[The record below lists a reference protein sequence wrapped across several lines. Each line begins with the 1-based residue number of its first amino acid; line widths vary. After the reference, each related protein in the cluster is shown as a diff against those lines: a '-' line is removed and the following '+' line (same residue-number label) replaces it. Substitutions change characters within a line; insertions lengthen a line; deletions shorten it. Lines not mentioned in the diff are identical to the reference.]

1 MRLFSVV
8 KNYIPLDARL
18 YLQPIAYGLVGGL
31 AAVAFQEAIQLCTR
45 FYWQP
50 LRKVPLPTFAVSSF
64 VVMLVASFLSAL
76 ILKYVS
82 PDAAGS
88 GIPQIKVAFWQNFGF
103 VRLRAAIAKFFAG
116 ALTIGGGVSLG
127 REGPSVHIAG
137 ALASNTAGLFGASKN
152 QRRPALLAGAAAGL
166 TAAFNT
172 PLSAM
177 TFVLEEIIEDLNS
190 TRYLAQVLIAAV
202 TSTFVTHIFLGDNP
216 AFIIPKIGPLSW
228 PTYLLVIP
236 VAAAG
241 SLAGVIF
248 QNGTLNWR
256 QRLQNWHPVPGL
268 FKPSIGALINWGLGV
283 FGFALTARLGVFGL
297 GYSDLEDFLHGAA
310 AWKDTAILL
319 VLKLAATITAYSWGN
334 AGGIFSPTLFFGAGI
349 GFVVS
354 HLLATSLPLNDSDH
368 VALTVAGMSA
378 CLGAVVRAPITSILI
393 VFEMTHQF
401 TFVPLLMIGTLVS
414 QGISRAFCKDNFY
427 SEILKRDGFDLDRH
441 MPVRS
446 WASLQRQSIGSLA
459 TFSPVIVS
467 TQERSE
473 LRASIE
479 AHPYKFFPLVQD
491 GVLQGLVARDEI
503 TNDGPTPVRILPA
516 QTAPPE
522 TTVLE
527 ATKLMVDSSAP
538 ILVLVPPGQRKPIA
552 LVTLHD
558 VLRAQ
563 ARLAEQF

>member
-1 MRLFSVV
+1 MS
-8 KNYIPLDARL
+8 ARM
-18 YLQPIAYGLVGGL
+18 Q
-31 AAVAFQEAIQLCTR
+31 
-45 FYWQP
+45 
-50 LRKVPLPTFAVSSF
+50 
-64 VVMLVASFLSAL
+64 
-76 ILKYVS
+76 
-82 PDAAGS
+82 
-88 GIPQIKVAFWQNFGF
+88 
-103 VRLRAAIAKFFAG
+103 RAAAFRKSNWLSGRTLDSWAGLAKFFAG
-116 ALTIGGGVSLG
+116 VLTIGGGASLG

-216 AFIIPKIGPLSW
+216 AFIIPKIGRLSW

-241 SLAGVIF
+241 AFAGVIF

-256 QRLQNWHPVPGL
+256 QQLRNWHFIPGL
-268 FKPSIGALINWGLGV
+268 FKPTIGALINWGLGV

-297 GYSDLEDFLHGAA
+297 GYGDLEDFLHGAA
-310 AWKDTAILL
+310 AWKEAAILL
-319 VLKLAATITAYSWGN
+319 ILKLAATIAAYSWGN
-334 AGGIFSPTLFFGAGI
+334 AGGIFSPTLFFGAGA

-354 HLLATSLPLNDSDH
+354 HLLANGLHLNASDH

-427 SEILKRDGFDLDRH
+427 SEILKRDGVDLDRH

-446 WASLQRQSIGSLA
+446 WTSLQTRSIASLA
-459 TFSPVIVS
+459 TFSPVIAS

-473 LRASIE
+473 LRALTES
-479 AHPYKFFPLVQD
+479 HPYNLFPLVQD

-503 TNDGPTPVRILPA
+503 TNDGPGAVRILPA

-527 ATKLMVDSSAP
+527 ATKLMVDGSAP
-538 ILVLVPPGQRKPIA
+538 ILILVPPGQRKPIA

>member
-1 MRLFSVV
+1 
-8 KNYIPLDARL
+8 
-18 YLQPIAYGLVGGL
+18 
-31 AAVAFQEAIQLCTR
+31 
-45 FYWQP
+45 
-50 LRKVPLPTFAVSSF
+50 
-64 VVMLVASFLSAL
+64 
-76 ILKYVS
+76 
-82 PDAAGS
+82 
-88 GIPQIKVAFWQNFGF
+88 
-103 VRLRAAIAKFFAG
+103 
-116 ALTIGGGVSLG
+116 
-127 REGPSVHIAG
+127 
-137 ALASNTAGLFGASKN
+137 
-152 QRRPALLAGAAAGL
+152 
-166 TAAFNT
+166 
-172 PLSAM
+172 M

-190 TRYLAQVLIAAV
+190 SRYLAQVLIAAV
-202 TSTFVTHIFLGDNP
+202 TSTFVTHIFLGDHP
-216 AFIIPKIGPLSW
+216 AFIIPNIGALSW

-241 SLAGVIF
+241 ALAGVIF

-256 QRLQNWHPVPGL
+256 QQLKSWHLVPGL
-268 FKPSIGALINWGLGV
+268 FKPVVGALINWGLGV
-283 FGFALTARLGVFGL
+283 CGFALTARLGVFGL
-297 GYSDLEDFLHGAA
+297 GYGDLEDFLHGAA
-310 AWKDTAILL
+310 TWKDTAILS
-319 VLKLAATITAYSWGN
+319 VLKLAATISAYSWGN
-334 AGGIFSPTLFFGAGI
+334 AGGIFSPTLFFGAAA

-354 HLLATSLPLNDSDH
+354 DLLATSVPLNNSDH
-368 VALTVAGMSA
+368 IALTVAGMSA

-414 QGISRAFCKDNFY
+414 QGVSRAFCKDNFY
-427 SEILKRDGFDLDRH
+427 SEILKRDAFDLDRH

-459 TFSPVIVS
+459 TFSPVAVS

-473 LRASIE
+473 LRGLTE
-479 AHPYKFFPLVQD
+479 THPYKFFPLVRD
-491 GVLQGLVARDEI
+491 GVLQGLVDRDEI
-503 TNDGPTPVRILPA
+503 TNDDTTPVRILPV

-527 ATKLMVDSSAP
+527 ATKLMVDSSTP

>member
-1 MRLFSVV
+1 VRPLSVV
-8 KNYIPLDARL
+8 KNYIALDARL
-18 YLQPIAYGLVGGL
+18 YLQPIAYGIVGGL
-31 AAVAFQEAIQLCTR
+31 AAVAFQGAIQLCAR
-45 FYWQP
+45 FFWRP
-50 LRKVPLPTFAVSSF
+50 LAKVPFPTVAISSF
-64 VVMLVASFLSAL
+64 VVVLVASFLAAL

-88 GIPQIKVAFWQNFGF
+88 GIPQVKVAFWRDFGF
-103 VRLRAAIAKFFAG
+103 IRLRAALAKFFAG

-172 PLSAM
+172 PLSGM

-190 TRYLAQVLIAAV
+190 TRYLAQVLVAAV

-216 AFIIPKIGPLSW
+216 AFIIPNIGALSW

-236 VAAAG
+236 IAAAG
-241 SLAGVIF
+241 ALAGVIF

-256 QRLQNWHPVPGL
+256 QQLQNWHLVPGL
-268 FKPSIGALINWGLGV
+268 FKPVVGALINWGLGV
-283 FGFALTARLGVFGL
+283 LGFALTARLGVFGL
-297 GYSDLEDFLHGAA
+297 GYGDLEDFLHGAA
-310 AWKDTAILL
+310 TWKETAILL
-319 VLKLAATITAYSWGN
+319 VLKLAGTISAYSWGN
-334 AGGIFSPTLFFGAGI
+334 AGGIFSPTLFFGAAA

-354 HLLATSLPLNDSDH
+354 HLLATSLRLNNSDQ

-414 QGISRAFCKDNFY
+414 QGVSRVFCKDNFY

-459 TFSPVIVS
+459 TFSPVTVS

-473 LRASIE
+473 LRALTE

-491 GVLQGLVARDEI
+491 GVLQGLVDRDEI
-503 TNDGPTPVRILPA
+503 TNDDTTPVRILPV

-527 ATKLMVDSSAP
+527 ATKLLVDSSAP